1 MDRVILKNYDP
12 AERGAITAF
21 RDGDCKNNAA
31 RLDAVDDPTEAARY
45 TQSMIEDRGLGN
57 N

>member
-31 RLDAVDDPTEAARY
+31 RLDADDDPTKAARY
-45 TQSMIEDRGLGN
+45 TRSMIEDRGLGN
-57 N
+57 D